1 MQIQDFSVVE
11 PLLGG
16 VLIGLA
22 SAALMYFNGRIAGIS
37 GIYRGLIVPQG
48 GLVWRG
54 LFIGGMILGGLV
66 MAIVS
71 PSLFVD
77 TADRGLITTL
87 LAGVLVGVGVR
98 IGSGCTSGHGICGIG
113 RLSARSMAS
122 VGVFMTTGILM
133 VFIVNH
139 LLGGAL

>member
-1 MQIQDFSVVE
+1 MVEDFSIVE

-22 SAALMYFNGRIAGIS
+22 SAALMYFNGKIAGIS
-37 GIYRGLIVPQG
+37 GIFRGLLVPQG

-54 LFIGGMILGGLV
+54 MFIGGMVLGGLV
-66 MAIVS
+66 MAVMS
-71 PSLFVD
+71 PESFVD
-77 TADRGLITTL
+77 TADRGAITTL
-87 LAGVLVGVGVR
+87 VAGVLVGIGTR

-122 VGVFMTTGILM
+122 VGVFMTAGIAM
-133 VFIVNH
+133 VWIVNH